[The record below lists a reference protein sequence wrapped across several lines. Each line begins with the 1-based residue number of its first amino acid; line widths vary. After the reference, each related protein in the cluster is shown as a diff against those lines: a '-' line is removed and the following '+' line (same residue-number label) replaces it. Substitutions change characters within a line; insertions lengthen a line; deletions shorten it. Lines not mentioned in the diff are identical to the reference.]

1 MAGFELLNDDERFLY
16 AHITDLAK
24 NAARSGVPR
33 FSAFLNEREAAVAA
47 RAAADSGEAPDF
59 YGGYDGAH
67 RTICGFV
74 SGTYAEGQPLDELF
88 PVRAVTFLF
97 RERDKL
103 CHRDFLGASLALG
116 LKRALLGDILCGE
129 GGAVIFCHENAAE
142 LIEGLTKIGNTG
154 VRTEK
159 GVKIPLPEVRT
170 VKTQRVVSSL
180 RLDCIVSAAANVS
193 RDKSASLIKSGQ
205 VNADFFPC
213 LDVSAGVRENTIIS
227 VRGSGRYRLSEIK
240 GESRKGKIRVVIEK
254 FI

>member
-24 NAARSGVPR
+24 SAARSGVPR

-47 RAAADSGEAPDF
+47 RAAADSGAAPEF
-59 YGGYDGAH
+59 YGGYDGAQ
-67 RTICGFV
+67 RTVCGFV
-74 SGTYAEGQPLDELF
+74 CGTYAEGQPFDGLF
-88 PVRAVTFLF
+88 PVRAVTFFF
-97 RERDKL
+97 RERESL

-116 LKRALLGDILCGE
+116 LKRALLGDILCSE

-142 LIEGLTKIGNTG
+142 LIEGLTKVGNTG
-154 VRTEK
+154 VRTEA
-159 GVKIPLPEVRT
+159 GVRITLPEVRT
-170 VKTQRVVSSL
+170 KKTDTVVSSL
-180 RLDCIVSAAANVS
+180 RLDCLVSAAANVS
-193 RDKSASLIKSGQ
+193 RGRSASLIKSGQ

-213 LDVSAGVRENTIIS
+213 LDVSAVVKENTVIS
-227 VRGSGRYRLSEIK
+227 IRGSGRYRLSEIK